1 MENMEMVNEV
11 ISNDAVENLSG
22 AGISSGSAIK
32 TGLAIGGAMMVVGAV
47 LWDRVAKPVGKRV
60 RTAFLKRKAA
70 KAKKPVK
77 ADSNTTNVDEVP
89 PIE

>member
-11 ISNDAVENLSG
+11 VSNDAVENLTEAVVSNG
-22 AGISSGSAIK
+22 NAMK
-32 TGLAIGGAMMVVGAV
+32 TGLVIGGAMVAGAV
-47 LWDRVAKPVGKRV
+47 LWDHVVKPVGKRV
-60 RTAFLKRKAA
+60 RTALLKRKAA